1 MRIFK
6 ANSTRSIAI
15 ESGIGVAATLGIAA
29 LSGVPYF
36 GLGMIDPHPVWLVVA
51 VIAARYGTRG
61 LAVVM
66 PLAWGALAIANG
78 TAGPGRVLET
88 LAQPI
93 ELGALAGT
101 VLVAWI

>member
-36 GLGMIDPHPVWLVVA
+36 GLSVIDPHPVWLVVA
-51 VIAARYGTRG
+51 VT
-61 LAVVM
+61 
-66 PLAWGALAIANG
+66 
-78 TAGPGRVLET
+78 
-88 LAQPI
+88 
-93 ELGALAGT
+93 
-101 VLVAWI
+101 